1 MALLQWNQ
9 LAAMNRHYV
18 HYSLRDFFST
28 QQKLGIREIC
38 LWAGAPHLLLD
49 DESRPDATALLAL
62 AGEYGL
68 SIRVLAPECTLYQY
82 FINSWNETARE
93 KALGYFTQAI
103 LLTQELGAR
112 VMLVN

>member
-62 AGEYGL
+62 AGSTGFPSACWPQSAHCISIL
-68 SIRVLAPECTLYQY
+68 STVGTKRRAKRHWVTLRKP
-82 FINSWNETARE
+82 FC
-93 KALGYFTQAI
+93 
-103 LLTQELGAR
+103 
-112 VMLVN
+112 